1 MNEYSIRSFAYI
13 FLAGYAGFT
22 LSQLDFYFFHMGI
35 EKNFDPL
42 ILLLIN
48 LCPSLWLKFY
58 FTKEN
63 LTPST
68 MEKMEDILNRLCRK
82 YHISRR
88 EKEIIELILSG
99 KSNKEI
105 EDVLFISFNTVKNHI
120 YNIYQK
126 VGVQSRSQLIH
137 HINRHYINE
146 V

>member
-68 MEKMEDILNRLCRK
+68 MEKMEDIFIVTDIRPQVG
-82 YHISRR
+82 
-88 EKEIIELILSG
+88 ELLRSWKIFYVC
-99 KSNKEI
+99 I
-105 EDVLFISFNTVKNHI
+105 RVI
-120 YNIYQK
+120 YNFNIVEWACGSLNTFDPSTTFDNFRYPQR
-126 VGVQSRSQLIH
+126 V
-137 HINRHYINE
+137 
-146 V
+146 